1 MLWGDAMTSDT
12 RRTAD
17 PSRAGVASNEL
28 RGRIRRIHLEESLA
42 MMACDLCMDEVPV
55 EEAFQ
60 KIQDKALEKMVTL
73 LDTGILGDSAAIKS
87 CLEVVAKESERVAWK
102 ALEKG
107 SAMLE
112 EGLAILDGEVEL
124 PDSGYVN

>member
-1 MLWGDAMTSDT
+1 MTSDIQG
-12 RRTAD
+12 AAGS
-17 PSRAGVASNEL
+17 SRAGVASKEL

-42 MMACDLCMDEVPV
+42 VMACDLCMDEVPV
-55 EEAFQ
+55 EEAFK

-73 LDTGILGDSAAIKS
+73 LDAGILGDSAAVKS
-87 CLEVVAKESERVAWK
+87 CLEVVAKESERVAWQ

-107 SAMLE
+107 TAMLE
-112 EGLAILDGEVEL
+112 EGLAILEGELEL

>member
-1 MLWGDAMTSDT
+1 MTSDT
-12 RRTAD
+12 PGTAGS
-17 PSRAGVASNEL
+17 SRAHVASIEL

-55 EEAFQ
+55 EEAFR

-73 LDTGILGDSAAIKS
+73 LDAGILGDSAAIRS
-87 CLEVVAKESERVAWK
+87 CLEVVANESERVALQ

-112 EGLAILDGEVEL
+112 EGLAMLDGKLQL
-124 PDSGYVN
+124 PEGGYVN

>member
-1 MLWGDAMTSDT
+1 MTSDIQGAT
-12 RRTAD
+12 GS
-17 PSRAGVASNEL
+17 SRAGVASKEL

-42 MMACDLCMDEVPV
+42 VMACDLCMDEVPV
-55 EEAFQ
+55 EEAFK

-73 LDTGILGDSAAIKS
+73 LDAGILGDSAAVKS
-87 CLEVVAKESERVAWK
+87 CLEVVAKESERVAWQ

-107 SAMLE
+107 TAMLE
-112 EGLAILDGEVEL
+112 EGLAILEGELEL

>member
-1 MLWGDAMTSDT
+1 MTSNT
-12 RRTAD
+12 RGATGS
-17 PSRAGVASNEL
+17 SRAGVASKEL

-42 MMACDLCMDEVPV
+42 MMACNLCMDEVPV

-60 KIQDKALEKMVTL
+60 TIQDKALEKMVAL
-73 LDTGILGDSAAIKS
+73 LDAGILGDSAAVKS
-87 CLEVVAKESERVAWK
+87 CLEVVAKESERVAWQ

-107 SAMLE
+107 TAMLE
-112 EGLAILDGEVEL
+112 EGLAILDGELEL

>member
-1 MLWGDAMTSDT
+1 MTSDT
-12 RRTAD
+12 RGTAGS
-17 PSRAGVASNEL
+17 SRAGVASKEL

-55 EEAFQ
+55 EEAFR
-60 KIQDKALEKMVTL
+60 KIQDKALEKMVSL
-73 LDTGILGDSAAIKS
+73 LDAGILGDSAAVRS
-87 CLEVVAKESERVAWK
+87 CLEVVAKESERVALE

-112 EGLAILDGEVEL
+112 EGLAILDGQLEL

>member
-1 MLWGDAMTSDT
+1 MTNNGLGASSST
-12 RRTAD
+12 
-17 PSRAGVASNEL
+17 RAGVASKEL
-28 RGRIRRIHLEESLA
+28 RGRIRRIHLEKSLA
-42 MMACDLCMDEVPV
+42 MMACDLCMEEVPV

-73 LDTGILGDSAAIKS
+73 LDAGILGDSAAVKS
-87 CLEVVAKESERVAWK
+87 CLEVVAKESERVAWQ

-112 EGLAILDGEVEL
+112 EGLAILDGDLEL
-124 PDSGYVN
+124 PESGYVN

>member
-1 MLWGDAMTSDT
+1 MASDT
-12 RRTAD
+12 QVTTG
-17 PSRAGVASNEL
+17 PTRAGVASKEL

-55 EEAFQ
+55 EVAFQ

-73 LDTGILGDSAAIKS
+73 LDAGILQDSAAVKS
-87 CLEVVAKESERVAWK
+87 CLEVVARESERVAWQ

-112 EGLAILDGEVEL
+112 DGLAILDGELEL
-124 PDSGYVN
+124 PDNGYVN

>member
-1 MLWGDAMTSDT
+1 MTSGT
-12 RRTAD
+12 REASGS
-17 PSRAGVASNEL
+17 SRAGVASREL

-42 MMACDLCMDEVPV
+42 MMACGLCMDEVPV

-73 LDTGILGDSAAIKS
+73 LDTGILGDSAAVRS
-87 CLEVVAKESERVAWK
+87 CLEVVAKESERVAWQ

-107 SAMLE
+107 SAMME
-112 EGLAILDGEVEL
+112 EGLAILGGELEL
-124 PDSGYVN
+124 PDDGYVN

>member
-1 MLWGDAMTSDT
+1 MRSYTQGAIGS
-12 RRTAD
+12 
-17 PSRAGVASNEL
+17 SRAGVASKEL

-73 LDTGILGDSAAIKS
+73 LDAGMLGDSAAIKS

-112 EGLAILDGEVEL
+112 EGLAILAGEVEL

>member
-1 MLWGDAMTSDT
+1 MTSDT
-12 RRTAD
+12 PGMTGS
-17 PSRAGVASNEL
+17 SRAHLASREL

-42 MMACDLCMDEVPV
+42 MMACNLCMDEVPV

-73 LDTGILGDSAAIKS
+73 LDAGILEDSAAVRS
-87 CLEVVAKESERVAWK
+87 CLEVVAKESERVALR

-124 PDSGYVN
+124 PEGGYVN

>member
-1 MLWGDAMTSDT
+1 MRSYTQGAIGSSM
-12 RRTAD
+12 
-17 PSRAGVASNEL
+17 AGVASKEL

-42 MMACDLCMDEVPV
+42 MMACDLCMEEVPV

-60 KIQDKALEKMVTL
+60 KIQDKALEKMVAL
-73 LDTGILGDSAAIKS
+73 LDAGILGDSAAVKS
-87 CLEVVAKESERVAWK
+87 CLEVVAKESERVAWQ
-102 ALEKG
+102 ALQKG

-112 EGLAILDGEVEL
+112 EGLAILEGELEL

>member
-1 MLWGDAMTSDT
+1 MISEAPGLGN
-12 RRTAD
+12 RT
-17 PSRAGVASNEL
+17 RAGAASKEL
-28 RGRIRRIHLEESLA
+28 QGRIRRIHLEESLA
-42 MMACDLCMDEVPV
+42 TMACNLCLDEVPV

-73 LDTGILGDSAAIKS
+73 LDAGILGDSAAVKS
-87 CLEVVAKESERVAWK
+87 CLEVVAKESERVAWQ

-112 EGLAILDGEVEL
+112 EGLAMLDGELEL
-124 PDSGYVN
+124 PESGWVN

>member
-1 MLWGDAMTSDT
+1 MTSDT
-12 RRTAD
+12 RGATGA
-17 PSRAGVASNEL
+17 SRAGVASKEL

-73 LDTGILGDSAAIKS
+73 LDAGILGDSAAVKS
-87 CLEVVAKESERVAWK
+87 CLEVVAKESERVAWQ

-107 SAMLE
+107 TAMLQ
-112 EGLAILDGEVEL
+112 EGLAILDGEMEL

>member
-1 MLWGDAMTSDT
+1 MTSDT
-12 RRTAD
+12 RRATGA
-17 PSRAGVASNEL
+17 SRAGVASKEL

-73 LDTGILGDSAAIKS
+73 LDAGILGDSAAVKS
-87 CLEVVAKESERVAWK
+87 CLEVVAKESERVAWQ
-102 ALEKG
+102 AL
-107 SAMLE
+107 
-112 EGLAILDGEVEL
+112 
-124 PDSGYVN
+124 